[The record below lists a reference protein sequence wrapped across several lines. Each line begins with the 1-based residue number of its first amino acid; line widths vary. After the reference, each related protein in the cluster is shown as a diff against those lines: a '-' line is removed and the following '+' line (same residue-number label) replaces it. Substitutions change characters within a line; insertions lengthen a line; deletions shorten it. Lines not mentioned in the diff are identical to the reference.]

1 MKPIIPL
8 TLLAFAIL
16 SPLAQAKTTT
26 TLAQNQVVDGQ
37 PRIVIFQY
45 DGKNAFCLQVPKKYQ
60 PNTAV
65 GCFAEG
71 DVGAINSAANGNL
84 GSDENW
90 TNMKDEGT
98 EICYAGEGR
107 CPVPAGLTD
116 LLDPKTNK
124 EWGVWRP

>member
-45 DGKNAFCLQVPKKYQ
+45 DGKNAFCLQVPKKEEATEYR
-60 PNTAV
+60 V
-65 GCFAEG
+65 GCFTEG
-71 DVGAINSAANGNL
+71 RDGAFNSTANGNL
-84 GSDENW
+84 DAMTW
-90 TNMKDEGT
+90 RDAKDEGT

>member
-8 TLLAFAIL
+8 ALLAFAVL
-16 SPLAQAKTTT
+16 SPPAQAKTTT
-26 TLAQNQVVDGQ
+26 TLAKNEVADGK

-60 PNTAV
+60 PNKAV

-71 DVGAINSAANGNL
+71 DAGAINSAANGNL
-84 GSDENW
+84 GSDDNW
-90 TNMKDEGT
+90 TTMKDAGT
-98 EICYAGEGR
+98 PTCYAGEGG
-107 CPVPAGLTD
+107 CPVPAELKD